1 MSGQQFAKW
10 AGIKY
15 GTFITWVQKRRRKA
29 GESQADGGL
38 ASAGTK
44 AELRWVEAVLEK
56 ATAKKSDTNPN
67 ATVMIV
73 QGASGVRIEVSDA
86 KQVSLAVQLLR
97 ELDGKCRC

>member
-73 QGASGVRIEVSDA
+73 QGASGVRLELSEERHVLWAA
-86 KQVSLAVQLLR
+86 KLLR
-97 ELDGKCRC
+97 HLDVPGPC